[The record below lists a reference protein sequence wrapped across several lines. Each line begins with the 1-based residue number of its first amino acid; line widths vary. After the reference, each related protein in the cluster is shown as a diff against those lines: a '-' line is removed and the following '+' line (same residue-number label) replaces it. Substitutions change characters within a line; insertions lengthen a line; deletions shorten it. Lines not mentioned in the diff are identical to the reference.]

1 MPFVFKYFWFIDAA
15 FMFANIVMWRRRM
28 LVAVERGRATRAEV
42 DRFVV
47 WLMTSLAPRHMRF
60 SVPSAPPVPRPLQFR
75 HWPFIR
81 ALPA

>member
-1 MPFVFKYFWFIDAA
+1 MPLIFKYFWFIGAA

-47 WLMTSLAPRHMRF
+47 WLMIE
-60 SVPSAPPVPRPLQFR
+60 PRP
-75 HWPFIR
+75 
-81 ALPA
+81 A